1 MPMGKAPRVR
11 RRTMT
16 EMKEKDKDDNCWPLW
31 SRSSVEVGV
40 ANTTTNHRGEHCR
53 RVGGGLQ
60 KEQRAMKRGSI
71 MPTRRTSEEE
81 EEDCATTA
89 TATDTATATET
100 DTATNTAAA
109 AAAALVAKEVANLSS

>member
-1 MPMGKAPRVR
+1 MIVGHFGRGHR
-11 RRTMT
+11 
-16 EMKEKDKDDNCWPLW
+16 W
-31 SRSSVEVGV
+31 EVGV

-60 KEQRAMKRGSI
+60 KEQRAMKRGSM

-89 TATDTATATET
+89 TATATET
-100 DTATNTAAA
+100 NTATDTAAA
-109 AAAALVAKEVANLSS
+109 AAAALVAKEMANLSS